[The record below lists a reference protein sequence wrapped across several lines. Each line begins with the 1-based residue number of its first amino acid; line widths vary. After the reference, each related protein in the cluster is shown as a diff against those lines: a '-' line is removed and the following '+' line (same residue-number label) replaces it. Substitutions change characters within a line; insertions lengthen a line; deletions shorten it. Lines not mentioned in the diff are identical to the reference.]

1 MVMMGSHHRSERA
14 SFLLDSRECSKAN
27 LFTWPA
33 LGFELNNVFVL
44 EFWAGELLK
53 ILNWSKSLNSGVDFE
68 FIC

>member
-1 MVMMGSHHRSERA
+1 MVMMGSHHRYERA

-44 EFWAGELLK
+44 VLGRRVIEDTELEQ
-53 ILNWSKSLNSGVDFE
+53 VP
-68 FIC
+68 